1 MGITHYG
8 TEGVMLE
15 LALIVSIS
23 ILAALD
29 FLNVG
34 AEAHGPGPLQHE

>member
-1 MGITHYG
+1 
-8 TEGVMLE
+8 MLE
-15 LALIVSIS
+15 FALIISIS

-34 AEAHGPGPLQHE
+34 TEAHGPWSLQH

>member
-1 MGITHYG
+1 
-8 TEGVMLE
+8 MLE

-34 AEAHGPGPLQHE
+34 SDADGPQSLQHE

>member
-1 MGITHYG
+1 
-8 TEGVMLE
+8 MLE